1 MGFDRVELKT
11 KAKSFLKDYFIY
23 AFLICI
29 LPTLFNTDFFKIN
42 ISTNNGI
49 NNPHLN
55 GLFGFI
61 LSLYGLLAGIVV
73 IIFTIF
79 VVNPLIVSTKHYF
92 LKGPYDSVSSLTYAF
107 YNPNYLNIVKVMFIK
122 NLIIL
127 ILSFF
132 LVIPG
137 IIAHYRFCMVDYIL
151 AEHPEYDLHE
161 VFDLS
166 RDLTMGYKTSIFVLD
181 LSFVGWQ
188 IVAGI
193 FFGLGYFVLNPYI
206 YATYAQL
213 YYKLK
218 FYLGIDSYDQ
228 TFEAFY

>member
-1 MGFDRVELKT
+1 
-11 KAKSFLKDYFIY
+11 
-23 AFLICI
+23 
-29 LPTLFNTDFFKIN
+29 
-42 ISTNNGI
+42 
-49 NNPHLN
+49 
-55 GLFGFI
+55 
-61 LSLYGLLAGIVV
+61 
-73 IIFTIF
+73 
-79 VVNPLIVSTKHYF
+79 
-92 LKGPYDSVSSLTYAF
+92 
-107 YNPNYLNIVKVMFIK
+107 
-122 NLIIL
+122 
-127 ILSFF
+127 
-132 LVIPG
+132 
-137 IIAHYRFCMVDYIL
+137 MVDYIL